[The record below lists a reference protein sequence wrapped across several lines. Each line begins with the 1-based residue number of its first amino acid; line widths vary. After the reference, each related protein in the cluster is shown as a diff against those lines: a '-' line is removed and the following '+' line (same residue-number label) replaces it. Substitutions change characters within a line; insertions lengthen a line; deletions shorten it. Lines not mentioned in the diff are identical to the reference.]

1 MCAQLRASS
10 HAFSYRPSLSP
21 FRNCLVSVTQ
31 DGLHV
36 NLTPW
41 PQAAQTEVRA
51 QYRFSLVHELTPES
65 LRRASAGAARLWT
78 TMKTTAWLWAGH
90 SSGTALPRWRSLIWQ
105 TATCIHTP
113 AGRLLRRRPPRHRPP
128 LRLTPPRSSRLLR
141 PPWPPHEEQH
151 SRPCLQ
157 ILFSTP
163 RGLGGRASQAS
174 GRC

>member
-1 MCAQLRASS
+1 MCVQLCSSS

-21 FRNCLVSVTQ
+21 FRDCLLSVTQ

-36 NLTPW
+36 TLTPW

-90 SSGTALPRWRSLIWQ
+90 SSGTALSRSPSPTWL
-105 TATCIHTP
+105 TAMCIRTQ
-113 AGRLLRRRPPRHRPP
+113 ADRLLRRRPVRRRPL
-128 LRLTPPRSSRLLR
+128 LRLTLPRSSRLLLLR
-141 PPWPPHEEQH
+141 WPHPEEPP
-151 SRPCLQ
+151 SRRCLQ
-157 ILFSTP
+157 ILISRP